1 MLSDVGKIRFVT
13 LTVSCVGGD
22 GDLDRQIHYAD
33 LCKKVRKFVNRILE
47 RLVQMEVKQ
56 TTT

>member
-1 MLSDVGKIRFVT
+1 MT
-13 LTVSCVGGD
+13 LTVSCVGGN
-22 GDLDRQIHYAD
+22 GGLDRQIPYAD
-33 LCKKVRKFVNRILE
+33 LCKEVRKFVNRILE